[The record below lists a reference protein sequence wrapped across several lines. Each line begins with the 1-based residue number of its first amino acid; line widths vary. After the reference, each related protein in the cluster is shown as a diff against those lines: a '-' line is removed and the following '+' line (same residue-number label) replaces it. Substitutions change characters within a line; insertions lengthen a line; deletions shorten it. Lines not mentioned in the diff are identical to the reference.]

1 MMIYILTMVSWA
13 IAIFFGVRHQSS
25 LKVQRTLY
33 ESVYKTSSTITDR
46 LLNLLAKA
54 NEAGTPPEII
64 ARIDEIRINMASFN
78 HTIYLIRKQ
87 LWHIKEEEE
96 RGQQESQG

>member
-1 MMIYILTMVSWA
+1 M
-13 IAIFFGVRHQSS
+13 
-25 LKVQRTLY
+25 QRTLY
-33 ESVYKTSSTITDR
+33 ESVYKASSTITER
-46 LLNLLAKA
+46 MKNLLAKA

-87 LWHIKEEEE
+87 LWRIKEEKEKE
-96 RGQQESQG
+96 LQNSEGQNFTPDRRTGLGFLYIDMYTIKRTL

>member
-1 MMIYILTMVSWA
+1 MIYILTMVSWA
-13 IAIFFGVRHQSS
+13 IAIFFGIQHQSS

-33 ESVYKTSSTITDR
+33 ESVYKASSTITER
-46 LLNLLAKA
+46 MNNLLAKA
-54 NEAGTPPEII
+54 NESGTPPEII

-87 LWHIKEEEE
+87 LWCIKEEK
-96 RGQQESQG
+96 QLQESQA